1 MKIPTSAHL
10 PPPSRK
16 TLPLERCLAKTWKH
30 SAACAPGRS
39 VEEHCRIA
47 GAVAAELASRLED
60 ILPGLLPEGAD
71 VPALLHDIGKVTPP
85 FQARIYE
92 AAFSRETAAH
102 MQELHGAD
110 FELEQ
115 NAGGHAAVGRATL
128 SGMGAPLS
136 LARIVGAHHGRP
148 VREIADDAVF
158 TGGKSWRQLR
168 QELCLRLLGERPQWP
183 DFDNIAER
191 IACGLTVTADWIAS
205 GPLFD
210 NPAEDWRPL
219 IGQALDEAGFL
230 WPGIR
235 PGLSFED
242 IFSFAPRP
250 AQKAFY
256 EAANGPGVFVLE
268 APMGLGKTEAA
279 LYAAYRMLEQKK
291 AAASILLCPHS

>member
-1 MKIPTSAHL
+1 M
-10 PPPSRK
+10 PS
-16 TLPLERCLAKTWKH
+16 
-30 SAACAPGRS
+30 
-39 VEEHCRIA
+39 
-47 GAVAAELASRLED
+47 
-60 ILPGLLPEGAD
+60 LPEGKAG
-71 VPALLHDIGKVTPP
+71 VNCGRNCACGC
-85 FQARIYE
+85 
-92 AAFSRETAAH
+92 
-102 MQELHGAD
+102 
-110 FELEQ
+110 LES
-115 NAGGHAAVGRATL
+115 GR
-128 SGMGAPLS
+128 
-136 LARIVGAHHGRP
+136 
-148 VREIADDAVF
+148 
-158 TGGKSWRQLR
+158 
-168 QELCLRLLGERPQWP
+168 QWP

-291 AAASILLCPHS
+291 SAASILLCPHS